1 MANIGLNPNF
11 GEKNVLSFAKQIFF
25 KCPKFPCMLGY
36 TNFDSF
42 GPAMLC
48 SFRLMVQDYWD
59 NLYHIVSEI
68 LKIYIIFL

>member
-1 MANIGLNPNF
+1 
-11 GEKNVLSFAKQIFF
+11 
-25 KCPKFPCMLGY
+25 MLGY

-68 LKIYIIFL
+68 LKICHFQLVFKFKIGSFSLLSEIDPNY